1 MIVFADIETESLEA
15 NKLWCLCAKEK
26 STGITHQFLNLHED
40 EQERERFKQYA
51 KKVTRWVGHNFINF
65 DAPVIN
71 RIVGPVIDMSKIVD
85 TLVVSMTVDF
95 GIGSHSLG
103 TWGEKLG
110 YPKDNFKDFEG
121 GLTQEMLDYCHRDVE
136 VTEKLFNHFSSQIKD
151 KQWSQSMR
159 LEHDVAVVCQQ
170 MHEGGFEFDIEAANR
185 LHIEITKRL
194 QELEERIHQAFP
206 PKLELIKEIK
216 YRVKEDGNL
225 FKNVEDAI
233 TKHPETKIVGDMLQC
248 YDYVEFNPGSTKQ
261 RVERLWDA
269 GWNPVDKTVGHRM
282 AIRDGKHDKLD
293 YYAKYGWTVS
303 EENLNTLPQSA
314 PEGAKALAEWL
325 TLEGRRSTLTEWL
338 QAVESSK
345 DTRIHG
351 QFMHIGSWTGRMA
364 HRHPNMG
371 NIPSVFHGQ
380 PKTAVEKVKADYD
393 GQFRDLWTTPDGC
406 YLVGTDAAGIQL
418 RILADVMES
427 KQYIRAIVDG
437 NKDDGTD
444 IHNLNRKAL
453 GLPHITRDMA
463 KTFIYAFLLGAG
475 TAKIAQILKT
485 NMGQASKA
493 VANFTNSIEGLAKL
507 KKRVIPEIA
516 GQGYFRGYDG
526 RKVVV
531 PSEHKTLAGMLQN
544 GETLVMKYATLR
556 WKEEATK
563 EGLDFKICT
572 WVHDEWQTEIRG
584 SYEDA
589 ERLAKIQCDAI
600 KWAGLHLGILCP
612 LEGESAIG
620 NSWKDTH

>member
-1 MIVFADIETESLEA
+1 MLVFADIETESLKAE
-15 NKLWCLCAKEK
+15 KIWCICIKEK
-26 STGITHQFLNLHED
+26 ESGTTHQFLNVHED

-51 KKVTRWVGHNFINF
+51 SKVTRWVGHNFINF

-71 RIVGPVIDMSKIVD
+71 RIVGPVIDMRKIVD
-85 TLVVSMTVDF
+85 TLVVSMILDF

-110 YPKDNFKDFEG
+110 FPKDNFKDFEG

-136 VTEKLFNHFSSQIKD
+136 VTEKLFNHFGKQIKD
-151 KQWSQSMR
+151 KAWSQSMR
-159 LEHDVAVVCQQ
+159 LEHDVAIVCQE
-170 MHEGGFEFDIEAANR
+170 MHEGGFEFDVATANR
-185 LHIEITKRL
+185 LHVEITKRL
-194 QELEERIHQAFP
+194 QELEERIYQAFP
-206 PKLELIKEIK
+206 PKLELIKTIK
-216 YRVKEDGNL
+216 YRVKENGDL
-225 FKNVEDAI
+225 FKNVQDALNSY
-233 TKHPETKIVGDMLQC
+233 PETKIVDDMLEC
-248 YDYVEFNPGSTKQ
+248 YDYVGFNPGSTKQ

-282 AIRDGKHDKLD
+282 AIRDGKTDKLD

-338 QAVESSK
+338 QAVEGSN

-371 NIPSVFHGQ
+371 NIPSVFHGE
-380 PKTAVEKVKADYD
+380 PKTAVDKVKSDYD
-393 GQFRDLWTTPDGC
+393 GQFRDLWTTPEGC
-406 YLVGTDAAGIQL
+406 YLVGTDASGIQL
-418 RILADVMES
+418 RILADIMES
-427 KQYIRAIVDG
+427 KQYIKAIVEG
-437 NKDDGTD
+437 RKEDDTD

-453 GLPHITRDMA
+453 GLNHITRDMA

-475 TAKIAQILKT
+475 TAKISQILKT
-485 NMGQASKA
+485 NMGQAGKA
-493 VANFTNSIEGLAKL
+493 VSNFTNNIDGLAKL
-507 KKRVIPEIA
+507 KKSVIPEIA
-516 GQGYFRGYDG
+516 KQGYFRGYDG

-556 WKEEATK
+556 WREKARQ

-584 SYEDA
+584 SYQDA
-589 ERLAKIQCDAI
+589 ERLAEIQCEAI
-600 KWAGLHLGILCP
+600 KWAGLHLGIMCP

-620 NSWKDTH
+620 KSWKDTH

>member
-1 MIVFADIETESLEA
+1 MIVFADIETESLTPD
-15 NKLWCLCAKEK
+15 KLWCICVKEK
-26 STGITHQFLNLHED
+26 ESGKTHQFVNLHEN
-40 EQERERFKQYA
+40 EEERDRFKQYA
-51 KKVTRWVGHNFINF
+51 KGVTRWVGHNFINF

-71 RIVGPVIDMSKIVD
+71 RIVGQVIDMQKIVD
-85 TLVVSMTVDF
+85 TLVVSMLVDF
-95 GIGSHSLG
+95 GIGSHSLS

-110 YPKDNFKDFEG
+110 FPKDNFKDFEG

-136 VTEKLFNHFSSQIKD
+136 VTEKLFDHFSKQIKD
-151 KQWSQSMR
+151 KDWSQSMR
-159 LEHDVAVVCQQ
+159 LEHDVAIICQE
-170 MHEGGFEFDIEAANR
+170 MHEGGFEFDIATANR
-185 LHIEITKRL
+185 LHLEITKRL

-206 PKLELIKEIK
+206 PKLELIKTIK

-225 FKNVEDAI
+225 FKNVETALNSY
-233 TKHPETKIVGDMLQC
+233 PETKIVDDTLEC

-269 GWNPVDKTVGHRM
+269 GWNPVDKTVGHRE
-282 AIRDGKHDKLD
+282 AIRKEQTEKLD
-293 YYAKYGWTVS
+293 YYKKYGWTVS

-338 QAVESSK
+338 QAVESSR

-371 NIPSVFHGQ
+371 NIPSVYHGDA
-380 PKTAVEKVKADYD
+380 KTAVDKVKADYD

-418 RILADVMES
+418 RILADIMES
-427 KQYIRAIVDG
+427 KQYVKAIIEG
-437 NKDDGTD
+437 KKEDDTD

-453 GLPHITRDMA
+453 GLNHITRDMA

-485 NMGQASKA
+485 GMGQANKA
-493 VANFTNSIEGLAKL
+493 VSNFTNSIEGLAKL
-507 KKRVIPEIA
+507 KKNVIPEIA
-516 GQGYFRGYDG
+516 SRGYFRGYDG

-531 PSEHKTLAGMLQN
+531 PNEHKTLAGMLQN
-544 GETLVMKYATLR
+544 GETLVMKYATRR
-556 WKEEATK
+556 WREQAKQ

-572 WVHDEWQTEIRG
+572 WVHDEWQTEVRG
-584 SYEDA
+584 SYQDA
-589 ERLAKIQCDAI
+589 ERLAQIQCDAI
-600 KWAGLHLGILCP
+600 QWAGLHLGIMCP
-612 LEGESAIG
+612 LEGESSIG
-620 NSWKDTH
+620 KSWKDTH

>member
-1 MIVFADIETESLEA
+1 MIVFADIETESLKP
-15 NKLWCLCAKEK
+15 NKLWCLCVKEK
-26 STGITHQFLNLHED
+26 ESGKTHQFVNLHEN
-40 EQERERFKQYA
+40 EEERDRFKQYA
-51 KKVTRWVGHNFINF
+51 KGVTRWVGHNFINF

-71 RIVGPVIDMSKIVD
+71 RIVGPVIDMQKIVD
-85 TLVVSMTVDF
+85 TLVVSMLIDF

-136 VTEKLFNHFSSQIKD
+136 VTEKLFDHFSKQIKD
-151 KQWSQSMR
+151 KDWSQSMR
-159 LEHDVAVVCQQ
+159 LEHDVAIICQE
-170 MHEGGFEFDIEAANR
+170 MHEGGFEFDIATANR
-185 LHIEITKRL
+185 LHLEITKRL

-206 PKLELIKEIK
+206 PKLELIKTIK
-216 YRVKEDGNL
+216 YRVKENGDL
-225 FKNVEDAI
+225 FKNVEIALNEY
-233 TKHPETKIVGDMLQC
+233 PETKIVDDMLEC

-269 GWNPVDKTVGHRM
+269 GWNPVDKTVGHRE
-282 AIRDGKHDKLD
+282 AIRKEQRDKLD

-338 QAVESSK
+338 QAVSESS

-364 HRHPNMG
+364 HRNPNMG
-371 NIPSVFHGQ
+371 NIPSVFHGE
-380 PKTAVEKVKADYD
+380 PKTAVDKVKADYD

-418 RILADVMES
+418 RILADIMES
-427 KQYIRAIVDG
+427 KQYVKAIIEG
-437 NKDDGTD
+437 KKEDDTD

-453 GLPHITRDMA
+453 GLNHITRDMA

-485 NMGQASKA
+485 GMGQANKA
-493 VANFTNSIEGLAKL
+493 VSNFTNSIEGLAKL
-507 KKRVIPEIA
+507 KKNVIPEIA
-516 GQGYFRGYDG
+516 SRGYFRGYDG

-531 PSEHKTLAGMLQN
+531 PNEHKTLAGMLQN
-544 GETLVMKYATLR
+544 GETLVMKYATRR
-556 WKEEATK
+556 WREQAKQ

-572 WVHDEWQTEIRG
+572 WVHDEWQTEVRG

-589 ERLAKIQCDAI
+589 ERLAEIQCEAI
-600 KWAGLHLGILCP
+600 KWAGLHLGIMCP
-612 LEGESAIG
+612 LEGESSIG
-620 NSWKDTH
+620 KSWKDTH

>member
-1 MIVFADIETESLEA
+1 MIVFADIETESLTPD
-15 NKLWCLCAKEK
+15 KLWCICVKEK
-26 STGITHQFLNLHED
+26 ESGKTHQFVNLHEN
-40 EQERERFKQYA
+40 EEERDRFKQYA
-51 KKVTRWVGHNFINF
+51 KGVTRWVGHNFINF

-71 RIVGPVIDMSKIVD
+71 RIVGQVIDMQKIVD
-85 TLVVSMTVDF
+85 TLVVSMLVDF
-95 GIGSHSLG
+95 GIGSHSLA

-110 YPKDNFKDFEG
+110 FPKDDFKDFEG

-136 VTEKLFNHFSSQIKD
+136 VTEKLFDHFSKHIKD
-151 KQWSQSMR
+151 KDWSQSMR
-159 LEHDVAVVCQQ
+159 LEHDVAIICQE
-170 MHEGGFEFDIEAANR
+170 MHEGGFEFDIATANR
-185 LHIEITKRL
+185 LHLEITKRL

-206 PKLELIKEIK
+206 PKLELIKTIK

-225 FKNVEDAI
+225 FKNVETALNSY
-233 TKHPETKIVGDMLQC
+233 PETKIVDDMLEC

-269 GWNPVDKTVGHRM
+269 GWNPVDKTVGHRE
-282 AIRDGKHDKLD
+282 AIRKEQTEKLD
-293 YYAKYGWTVS
+293 YYKKYGWTVS

-338 QAVESSK
+338 QAVESSR

-371 NIPSVFHGQ
+371 NIPSVYHGDA
-380 PKTAVEKVKADYD
+380 KTAVDKVKADYD

-418 RILADVMES
+418 RILADIMES
-427 KQYIRAIVDG
+427 KQYVKAIIEG
-437 NKDDGTD
+437 KKEDDTD

-453 GLPHITRDMA
+453 GLNHITRDMA

-485 NMGQASKA
+485 GMGQANKA
-493 VANFTNSIEGLAKL
+493 VSNFTNSIEGLAKL
-507 KKRVIPEIA
+507 KKNVIPEIA
-516 GQGYFRGYDG
+516 SRGYFRGYDG

-531 PSEHKTLAGMLQN
+531 PNEHKTLAGMLQN
-544 GETLVMKYATLR
+544 GETLVMKYATRR
-556 WKEEATK
+556 WREQAKQ

-572 WVHDEWQTEIRG
+572 WVHDEWQTEVRG
-584 SYEDA
+584 SYQDA
-589 ERLAKIQCDAI
+589 ERLAQIQRDAI
-600 KWAGLHLGILCP
+600 QWAGLHLGIMCP
-612 LEGESAIG
+612 LEGESSIG
-620 NSWKDTH
+620 KSWKDTH

>member
-1 MIVFADIETESLEA
+1 MIVFADIETESLTPD
-15 NKLWCLCAKEK
+15 KLWCICVKEK
-26 STGITHQFLNLHED
+26 ESGKTHQFVNLHEN
-40 EQERERFKQYA
+40 EEERDRFKQYA
-51 KKVTRWVGHNFINF
+51 KGVTRWVGHNFINF

-71 RIVGPVIDMSKIVD
+71 RIVGQVIDMQKIVD
-85 TLVVSMTVDF
+85 TLVVSMLIDF
-95 GIGSHSLG
+95 GIGSHSLA

-110 YPKDNFKDFEG
+110 FPKDDFKDFEG

-136 VTEKLFNHFSSQIKD
+136 VTEKLFDHFSKQIKD
-151 KQWSQSMR
+151 KDWSQSMR
-159 LEHDVAVVCQQ
+159 LEHDVAIICQE
-170 MHEGGFEFDIEAANR
+170 MHEGGFEFDIATANR
-185 LHIEITKRL
+185 LHLEITKRL

-206 PKLELIKEIK
+206 PKLELIKTIK

-225 FKNVEDAI
+225 FKNVETALNSY
-233 TKHPETKIVGDMLQC
+233 PETKIVDDMLEC

-269 GWNPVDKTVGHRM
+269 GWNPVDKTVGHRE
-282 AIRDGKHDKLD
+282 AIRNEQTEKLD
-293 YYAKYGWTVS
+293 YYKKYGWTVS

-338 QAVESSK
+338 QAVESSR

-371 NIPSVFHGQ
+371 NIPSVYHGDA
-380 PKTAVEKVKADYD
+380 KTAVDKVKADYD

-418 RILADVMES
+418 RILADIMES
-427 KQYIRAIVDG
+427 KQYVKAIIEG
-437 NKDDGTD
+437 KKEDDTD

-453 GLPHITRDMA
+453 GLNHITRDMA

-485 NMGQASKA
+485 GMGQANKA
-493 VANFTNSIEGLAKL
+493 VSNFTNSIEGLAKL
-507 KKRVIPEIA
+507 KKNVIPEIA
-516 GQGYFRGYDG
+516 SRGYFRGYDG

-531 PSEHKTLAGMLQN
+531 PNEHKTLAGMLQN
-544 GETLVMKYATLR
+544 GETLVMKYATRR
-556 WKEEATK
+556 WREQAKQ

-572 WVHDEWQTEIRG
+572 WVHDEWQTEVRG
-584 SYEDA
+584 SYQDA
-589 ERLAKIQCDAI
+589 ERLAQIQCDAI
-600 KWAGLHLGILCP
+600 QWAGLHLGIMCP
-612 LEGESAIG
+612 LEGESSIG
-620 NSWKDTH
+620 KSWKDTH